1 MIVVT
6 GKVSVDQSPVRQS
19 IYQQRMPN
27 TLSSAEK
34 NNVWMAAVDC
44 HHTNIATYLVVNPS
58 GKPTYL
64 IGFISCTIPH

>member
-34 NNVWMAAVDC
+34 TMSGWQPL
-44 HHTNIATYLVVNPS
+44 TATTQTLLHIWLLIHQVNL
-58 GKPTYL
+58 PT
-64 IGFISCTIPH
+64 